1 MTPNTSDQ
9 KYKTIEMLLSLRG
22 TTLEKAPEAEN
33 AESEVKSAPELK
45 NFHYS
50 SFLFPL
56 PFSSIFW
63 QFFCQFHA
71 AGRNFNEER
80 ENGRFNLDPW
90 INRTNPVRSCF
101 LR

>member
-1 MTPNTSDQ
+1 
-9 KYKTIEMLLSLRG
+9 MLLSLRR
-22 TTLEKAPEAEN
+22 TTLEKAPAAEN
-33 AESEVKSAPELK
+33 AESELKSAQELK
-45 NFHYS
+45 KFHYS

-56 PFSSIFW
+56 PFSSYLW
-63 QFFCQFHA
+63 QFFCHFQA

>member
-1 MTPNTSDQ
+1 MTLITSDQ
-9 KYKTIEMLLSLRG
+9 KYKIIEMLLSLRG
-22 TTLEKAPEAEN
+22 TILEKAPEAEN

-56 PFSSIFW
+56 LFSSDFW
-63 QFFCQFHA
+63 QFFCHFQA

-80 ENGRFNLDPW
+80 ENERFNLDPW

>member
-9 KYKTIEMLLSLRG
+9 KSKTIEMFLSLRG
-22 TTLEKAPEAEN
+22 TTLEKASETEN
-33 AESEVKSAPELK
+33 AKSEVKLALELK

-56 PFSSIFW
+56 PFSSDFW
-63 QFFCQFHA
+63 KFFCQFHA

-80 ENGRFNLDPW
+80 ENGRFSL
-90 INRTNPVRSCF
+90 
-101 LR
+101 

>member
-1 MTPNTSDQ
+1 MTPNTFDQ

-45 NFHYS
+45 KFYYS

-56 PFSSIFW
+56 PFSSYFW
-63 QFFCQFHA
+63 KFFCHFQEA
-71 AGRNFNEER
+71 RRNFNEER

-90 INRTNPVRSCF
+90 INRTNPV
-101 LR
+101 

>member
-33 AESEVKSAPELK
+33 AESEVKSAPELN

-56 PFSSIFW
+56 PFSSDFSDFYLIFLG
-63 QFFCQFHA
+63 A
-71 AGRNFNEER
+71 ARNFNEER
-80 ENGRFNLDPW
+80 ENGRLNLDPW